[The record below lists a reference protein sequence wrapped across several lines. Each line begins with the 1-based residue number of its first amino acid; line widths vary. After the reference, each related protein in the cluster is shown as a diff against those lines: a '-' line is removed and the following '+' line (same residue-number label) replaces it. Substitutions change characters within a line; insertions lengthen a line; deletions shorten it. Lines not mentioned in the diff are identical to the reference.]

1 MDHFAPQLVGI
12 RKRRRREGRGGGRLF
27 EGGDNR
33 ETAII
38 RGNTVTLNQY
48 FGVFFDSN
56 VFVFLEFKSN
66 SKKRFI

>member
-1 MDHFAPQLVGI
+1 MDHIALELVGI
-12 RKRRRREGRGGGRLF
+12 RKRRRREGRGEGRFF
-27 EGGDNR
+27 EGGDNPG
-33 ETAII
+33 TAII

-48 FGVFFDSN
+48 FGVFFDSS

>member
-1 MDHFAPQLVGI
+1 MDHIALELVGI
-12 RKRRRREGRGGGRLF
+12 RKRRRREGRGGGVF

-33 ETAII
+33 GTAII

>member
-1 MDHFAPQLVGI
+1 MHFNLSGSG
-12 RKRRRREGRGGGRLF
+12 REDGERGGGGGRLF
-27 EGGDNR
+27 EGGDNPG
-33 ETAII
+33 TAII
-38 RGNTVTLNQY
+38 RANTVTLNQY